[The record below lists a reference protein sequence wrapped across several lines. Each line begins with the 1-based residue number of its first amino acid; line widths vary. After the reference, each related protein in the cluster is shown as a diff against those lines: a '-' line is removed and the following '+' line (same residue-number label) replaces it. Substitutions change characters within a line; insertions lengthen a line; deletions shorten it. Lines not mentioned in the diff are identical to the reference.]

1 MGTGVILIL
10 PSSLPSRAPSQGLG
24 NQVALLTAML
34 ASREEA
40 WGKVSLAQQVLVFL
54 ARSNPDN
61 PSLLPNIL

>member
-40 WGKVSLAQQVLVFL
+40 WGKVSLA
-54 ARSNPDN
+54 
-61 PSLLPNIL
+61 